1 MMSRNDVLEV
11 LEHLAGHD
19 IDVWLD
25 GGWGI
30 DALVA
35 RQTRPHGDLD
45 LVVAQGDLPRAEAA
59 LAGAGFKRVPDVT
72 PGLPARLALSAT
84 GERRVDLHP
93 VLFDDYGNG
102 WQPLGAGAWGGYPA
116 DGLAGS
122 GAIAGRDVCC
132 LTPELQLRHHLGYQL
147 AESDRH
153 DLRLLAQHFGIAL
166 PPDL

>member
-93 VLFDDYGNG
+93 VVFDNQGNG
-102 WQPLGAGAWGGYPA
+102 WQQLGVGAWGCYPA
-116 DGLAGS
+116 DGLTGR
-122 GAIAGRDVCC
+122 GAIAGQGVRCV
-132 LTPELQLRHHLGYQL
+132 TAELQLRHRLGYQL
-147 AESDRH
+147 GETDCH

-166 PPDL
+166 PPYL